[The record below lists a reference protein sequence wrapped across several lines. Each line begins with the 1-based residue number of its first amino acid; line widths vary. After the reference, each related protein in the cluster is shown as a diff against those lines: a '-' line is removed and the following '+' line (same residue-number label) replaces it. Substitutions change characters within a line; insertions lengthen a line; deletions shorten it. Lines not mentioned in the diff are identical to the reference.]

1 MADIPFITIFSR
13 HGRIPSGPNKGK
25 MCPHAKRGKKPEDQ
39 SFLDC
44 QCRKHLS
51 WTDPLTKKQVK
62 IKAGTRSKE
71 EASKVKASL
80 ERKFRGE
87 APEPREPKTGVLV
100 ASACANYIEKISS
113 SGSQG
118 THENVRAGLKHLQKF
133 CQSPTMMED
142 GVVVPLPPVLMLA
155 EITDDFYQHFANTW
169 DAIWP
174 SRLTQQNARSRFATF
189 FSFCVRKGWMTH
201 KPTIEPIKGVNSAPS
216 EPLSAEEVERLFAA
230 IPTVFPAGEQRCW
243 SRGRSTIPECPFS
256 QTEVQI
262 RIRNFLTFQLA
273 TGLAVRDAATLPK
286 SALTFNS
293 AQNCYELKTK
303 RIKTGRLVHGAVELN
318 VVEQVLTTPNKNPKY
333 LFWDGRICQKGAAT
347 WFSFRIKRLFKAA
360 KIEDVCF
367 TKSHR
372 LRDTFVV
379 RLLAKGVSIEDV
391 ADAIGD
397 TVAVTERSYAKWL
410 PERQAR
416 LTRVISATFE
426 KPLPADQTSAE
437 LELLA
442 RLKAKYES
450 SGFTPPRHP

>member
-25 MCPHAKRGKKPEDQ
+25 MCPHAKRGKKPEEQ

-51 WTDPLTKKQVK
+51 WTDPVTKKQVK

-71 EASKVKASL
+71 EANKVKASL

-87 APEPREPKTGVLV
+87 VPERIEVKKGMLV
-100 ASACANYIEKISS
+100 RSACASYIDTVAKGRSRSTQNNFKSS
-113 SGSQG
+113 
-118 THENVRAGLKHLQKF
+118 LKHLQMF
-133 CQSPTMMED
+133 CQAPTMKEN
-142 GVVVPLPPVLMLA
+142 GVTVSLPAVLMLS
-155 EITDDFYQHFANTW
+155 EITDEVYQHFADTW
-169 DAIWP
+169 DTIWP
-174 SRLTQQNARSRFATF
+174 SRLTQKIAQVRFSTF

-201 KPTIEPIKGVNSAPS
+201 KPTIEPITGVNSAPS
-216 EPLSAEEVERLFAA
+216 EPLSLEEVERLFAA
-230 IPTVFPAGEQRCW
+230 IPTVFPAGDQRRRLGGGAVPA
-243 SRGRSTIPECPFS
+243 SEFS
-256 QTEVQI
+256 PTEEQI
-262 RIRNFLTFQLA
+262 RVRNFLAFQLA

-286 SALTFNS
+286 SALTFNY
-293 AQNCYELKTK
+293 AQNCYDLKTR
-303 RIKTGRLVHGAVELN
+303 RIKTGRLVHGAVELD
-318 VVEQVLTTPNKNPKY
+318 VVERVLATPNKNPEY
-333 LFWDGRICQKGAAT
+333 LFWDGRISQRGAAK
-347 WFSFRIKRLFKAA
+347 WFGNRIARLFKAA

-379 RLLAKGVSIEDV
+379 RLLAKGVSIQDV

-397 TVAVTERSYAKWL
+397 TVAVTEKSYAKWL

-416 LTRVISATFE
+416 LTRVISATFD
-426 KPLPADQTSAE
+426 KPLPVDQAAAE

-450 SGFTPPRHP
+450 SGFTPPRLP

>member
-1 MADIPFITIFSR
+1 VADIPFITIFSR

-25 MCPHAKRGKKPEDQ
+25 MCPHAKRGKKREDQ

-87 APEPREPKTGVLV
+87 APEPKEPKTGILV
-100 ASACANYIEKISS
+100 ASACASYIEKVSKS
-113 SGSQG
+113 RS
-118 THENVRAGLKHLQKF
+118 RATVDNTRVDFKHLQKF
-133 CQSPTMMED
+133 CHTPTMKED
-142 GVVVPLPPVLMLA
+142 GRIVPLPPVLTLA
-155 EITDDFYQHFANTW
+155 EITDDFYQHFADTW
-169 DAIWP
+169 DTIWP
-174 SRLTQQNARSRFATF
+174 SRLSQKIARSRFSAF
-189 FSFCVRKGWMTH
+189 FSFCVRKGWMTQ
-201 KPTIEPIKGVNSAPS
+201 KPTIEQIQGVNSAPS
-216 EPLSAEEVERLFAA
+216 FPLNQDEVERLFAA
-230 IPTVFPAGEQRCW
+230 IPTVFPAEDRLRR
-243 SRGRSTIPECPFS
+243 RGNAAVPACQFS
-256 QTEVQI
+256 PTEEQI
-262 RIRNFLTFQLA
+262 RVRNFLSFQLA
-273 TGLAVRDAATLPK
+273 TGLAVSDAVTLSK
-286 SALTFNS
+286 SSLTFNS
-293 AQNCYELKTK
+293 AQNCYELKTH
-303 RIKTGRLVHGAVELN
+303 RIKTGRAVYGAVELD
-318 VVEQVLTTPNKNPKY
+318 VVERALTTPNKNPKY
-333 LFWDGRICQKGAAT
+333 LFWDGRITHEGAAH
-347 WFSFRIKRLFKAA
+347 WFARRIARLFKAA

-391 ADAIGD
+391 AAAIGD
-397 TVAVTERSYAKWL
+397 TVAITERSYAKWL

-426 KPLPADQTSAE
+426 KPLPADPTAAE

-442 RLKAKYES
+442 RLKAKYE
-450 SGFTPPRHP
+450 TPGSAPPSLS

>member
-1 MADIPFITIFSR
+1 MADVPFITIFSR
-13 HGRIPSGPNKGK
+13 HGRIPTGPNKGK

-51 WTDPLTKKQVK
+51 WTDPVTKKQVK

-87 APEPREPKTGVLV
+87 APEPEEPKTGVLV
-100 ASACANYIEKISS
+100 ASACASYIEKVRNSRR
-113 SGSQG
+113 QG
-118 THENVRAGLKHLQKF
+118 TFEGARSVLKHLQKF
-133 CQSPTMMED
+133 CQSPTMTVD
-142 GVVVPLPPVLMLA
+142 RVVVQLPPVLMLA
-155 EITDDFYQHFANTW
+155 EISDDFYQHFADTW
-169 DAIWP
+169 DTIWP
-174 SRLTQQNARSRFATF
+174 SRLTQKMAQVRFSTF

-201 KPTIEPIKGVNSAPS
+201 KPTIEPITGVNSAPS
-216 EPLSAEEVERLFAA
+216 EPLSLEEVERLFAA
-230 IPTVFPAGEQRCW
+230 IPTVLPGGDQPRRVSGGTVPASEF
-243 SRGRSTIPECPFS
+243 SR
-256 QTEVQI
+256 TEEQI
-262 RIRNFLTFQLA
+262 RVTNFLTFQLA
-273 TGLAVRDAATLPK
+273 TGLAVTDTATLPK

-293 AQNCYELKTK
+293 AQNCYDLKTR
-303 RIKTGRLVHGAVELN
+303 RIKTGRLVHGAVELD
-318 VVEQVLTTPNKNPKY
+318 VVERVLATPNKNPEY
-333 LFWDGRICQKGAAT
+333 LFWDGRISQKGAAT
-347 WFSFRIKRLFKAA
+347 WFGRRIARLFKAA
-360 KIEDVCF
+360 NIEDVCF

-379 RLLAKGVSIEDV
+379 RLLAKGVSIQDV

-397 TVAVTERSYAKWL
+397 TVAVTEKSYAKWL

-416 LTRVISATFE
+416 LTRVISATFD
-426 KPLPADQTSAE
+426 KPLPVDRTAAE

-450 SGFTPPRHP
+450 PGSAPPSLS